1 MAQLWRIFWLFTEFS
16 WSIAT
21 KGHQVDTLELFPI
34 ESRIY
39 CLSCGLGDM
48 VTSPPAPPPLSEL
61 EP

>member
-21 KGHQVDTLELFPI
+21 KGHQVDTLELFSV
-34 ESRIY
+34 ESDL
-39 CLSCGLGDM
+39 CLSCGLEDM
-48 VTSPPAPPPLSEL
+48 VTSPPPPLSEL